1 MLDHSWVLWA
11 EIWGSAG
18 TWCLWRNS
26 QEPLLNCLWLQG
38 LQLGGHVVV
47 PVSAPNPSPHTASTS
62 SLSGAGPAPQVLT
75 DRHSHVAALAQIKC
89 QEWEYKLARP
99 SRTEKSP
106 RMPQGGRRKS
116 PERGCQARRARRRGF
131 HHLCFEPC
139 LQPRPG
145 PPPALHAPA
154 AAVAA
159 AVALEGSLRSAPL
172 GPPRFSVHGL
182 AVPTGRGTRIPAAAA
197 SCACVSAKSKEGSAP
212 RDNSRCR

>member
-1 MLDHSWVLWA
+1 MVQLEQGQEAHSLVVAPGSQKGCRRQAWHTAGWVGA
-11 EIWGSAG
+11 GS
-18 TWCLWRNS
+18 
-26 QEPLLNCLWLQG
+26 
-38 LQLGGHVVV
+38 QLG
-47 PVSAPNPSPHTASTS
+47 
-62 SLSGAGPAPQVLT
+62 
-75 DRHSHVAALAQIKC
+75 
-89 QEWEYKLARP
+89 
-99 SRTEKSP
+99 
-106 RMPQGGRRKS
+106 

-159 AVALEGSLRSAPL
+159 AVALKSSLRSAPL

-182 AVPTGRGTRIPAAAA
+182 AVPTGRVTRIPAAAA